1 MTSSEDGCLS
11 NIYEDADSSCPS
23 SVYTDQKFIRSSDI
37 ECNTESVH
45 IDSISDQ
52 VSQPNSEEPCTSS
65 PWSRTAEQLRTPPKI
80 EVAHQVPAKK
90 RRLRMMDEHADGVR
104 IKILPC
110 PKEQLRRRL
119 RETQVLGDD
128 FYVPNRAQLM
138 LKFLQQHGDRLTK
151 EKPGPEAI
159 YPGFFTVKAFPPILG
174 CVCVCKP

>member
-1 MTSSEDGCLS
+1 
-11 NIYEDADSSCPS
+11 
-23 SVYTDQKFIRSSDI
+23 
-37 ECNTESVH
+37 
-45 IDSISDQ
+45 
-52 VSQPNSEEPCTSS
+52 
-65 PWSRTAEQLRTPPKI
+65 
-80 EVAHQVPAKK
+80 
-90 RRLRMMDEHADGVR
+90 MDEHADGVR